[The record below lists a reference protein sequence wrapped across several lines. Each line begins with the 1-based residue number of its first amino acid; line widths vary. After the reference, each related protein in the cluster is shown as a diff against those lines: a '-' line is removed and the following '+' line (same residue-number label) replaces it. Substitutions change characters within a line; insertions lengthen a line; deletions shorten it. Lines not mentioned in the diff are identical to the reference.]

1 MNSEEY
7 TSFSVALWTCKK
19 TASDFDGR
27 KKDASISSEVLQ
39 GGKKNSACLLWLCL
53 GKTTLLA
60 YFHYQYSIFFS
71 SEKLAMA
78 LISSPIQKTCTNMHL
93 KKKAKRSNW

>member
-39 GGKKNSACLLWLCL
+39 GGKKNSACLLWLCI

-60 YFHYQYSIFFS
+60 YFHYQYSIFFLEWKIGHDPYFFTN
-71 SEKLAMA
+71 SEDLHKYA
-78 LISSPIQKTCTNMHL
+78 LEEES
-93 KKKAKRSNW
+93 